1 MKHEVSKKRLME
13 LANVNEAMETT
24 SAAASEMLSLLAHPD
39 MKKSMDALSDMI
51 DDQQFMA
58 LKKLYDG
65 LYAELKKY
73 E

>member
-1 MKHEVSKKRLME
+1 MKLSKKRLME
-13 LANVNEAMETT
+13 LSGINEVNKT
-24 SAAASEMLSLLAHPD
+24 SSEAASEMLSLLAHPD
-39 MKKSMDALSDMI
+39 MKRNMDDLSDLV

-58 LKKLYDG
+58 LKKLYDE